1 MITGNLGQRPCVNA
15 PMICALR
22 PVIDLMN
29 TAETP
34 VLSMEKGERRETRVG
49 DIRNRKGDMD
59 RESLKTEDMSNPDI
73 NSLPSTNSLGLNS
86 LDTNSLDTN
95 SLSMSS
101 PGMKSR
107 GMNNRGTTD
116 SRLTIGDMSRET
128 IGIEERRKGAHVD
141 PKNGPT
147 CGNFSNTGNLNTK
160 NSDTTSNHATTV
172 EASHRLPETSTPQ

>member
-1 MITGNLGQRPCVNA
+1 
-15 PMICALR
+15 MICALLL
-22 PVIDLMN
+22 VIDLMS

-59 RESLKTEDMSNPDI
+59 RESRKTEDMNSPDI
-73 NSLPSTNSLGLNS
+73 NSLPSTNSPGLNS
-86 LDTNSLDTN
+86 LDTNSLST
-95 SLSMSS
+95 SS
-101 PGMKSR
+101 PGMKNR
-107 GMNNRGTTD
+107 GMNNRETTD
-116 SRLTIGDMSRET
+116 SRLTIGVMSRET
-128 IGIEERRKGAHVD
+128 IGIEERKKGVHVD